1 MSAAKSRLW
10 VAARLVATVA
20 ALALV
25 VRLLGAQ
32 DIGQHLRGVSGPWVA
47 VAVAALAGQIVLSAL
62 RWRLTAGALGM
73 AVSPGQAVREY
84 WLSVLG
90 NTVLPGGVL
99 GDLGRIVRMRG
110 QSGLALAAQGVVV
123 ERLAGQIALLAVAVL
138 GAVMWFWP
146 HPGALGGAVMAV
158 AFGMGAVWLL
168 RRSGRG
174 TGRLAGWLRVPRLA
188 WTGPGVWPGQLGLS
202 VAILACNIG
211 GFWAAA
217 QAVGV
222 SLSLTAALFVI
233 PLTLGAMLVP
243 LTVNGWGLR
252 EGVAAALWPLA
263 GAGAAQSV
271 AASVVFGLAALLA
284 ALPGALALLA
294 SRR

>member
-123 ERLAGQIALLAVAVL
+123 ERLAGQIALFAVAVL

-188 WTGPGVWPGQLGLS
+188 WTGPRVWPGQLGLS